1 MPEPGGGVLSR
12 EQISQLLDST
22 PPLLDGLIDRAAQLQ
37 PNGVD
42 ITLESIAR
50 FNGAGTIAVDN
61 ADRVLPETEDF
72 RYGEDERFHL
82 DPGCYLVR
90 FNEVVNLPADVMA
103 YTRPRSSLL
112 RVGVSLHNAVWD
124 AGYSGRGVGLLV
136 VYNPHGFAVEHN
148 ARIGQL
154 VFHRLAVATST
165 GYQGAY
171 QGEGRKTGDKTP

>member
-1 MPEPGGGVLSR
+1 MPEPRGGVLSR
-12 EQISQLLDST
+12 EQITQLLDQS
-22 PPLLDGLIDRAAQLQ
+22 PPIIDGLLDRSAQVQ

-42 ITLESIAR
+42 ITLESIASFR
-50 FNGAGTIAVDN
+50 DAGTIAVDN
-61 ADRVLPETEDF
+61 ADRVLPEV
-72 RYGEDERFHL
+72 DELPFGDDGRL
-82 DPGCYLVR
+82 KLQPGCYLVR
-90 FNEVVNLPADVMA
+90 FNEAVNLPADVMA

-136 VYNPHGFAVEHN
+136 VYNPHGFVVEHN

-154 VFHRLAVATST
+154 VFHGLATATAT

-171 QGEGRKTGDKTP
+171 QGEGRAAEEKHP

>member
-1 MPEPGGGVLSR
+1 MPESGGVLSR
-12 EQISQLLDST
+12 EQINMLLDQS
-22 PPLLDGLIDRAAQLQ
+22 PPLMEGLISRESQLQ

-42 ITLESIAR
+42 ITLESIAV
-50 FNGAGTIAVDN
+50 FLGAGTLSVDN
-61 ADRVLPETEDF
+61 ASRVLPETEDIAF
-72 RYGEDERFHL
+72 GSDGRVRL

-136 VYNPHGFAVEHN
+136 VYNLRGFIVEHN

-154 VFHRLAVATST
+154 VFHQLAAATAT
-165 GYQGAY
+165 GYRGAY
-171 QGEGRKTGDKTP
+171 QGEGRSTGEKHP